1 MMRRVS
7 GLYIC
12 SKLSRR
18 HLKPSKSTNPGLR
31 LNSES
36 NCEHYRMTR
45 EVNTCLMLSK
55 ALLSLLASRDVT
67 RLEIGLS
74 RMVLLNGLIG
84 LWERGSLLCSRNLG
98 YLLCSGVNV
107 SRQWSMSGICLPLLR
122 FRAPLPS
129 KLSISENLMSHISG
143 SGGALP
149 MSMYNEISAILSS
162 LTTRSVSL

>member
-1 MMRRVS
+1 MTRHIS
-7 GLYIC
+7 GQSIC

-45 EVNTCLMLSK
+45 EVNTCLRLSK

-67 RLEIGLS
+67 QLGTGLS

-98 YLLCSGVNV
+98 YLLLSGVNV
-107 SRQWSMSGICLPLLR
+107 SRLWSMSGICSLLLR
-122 FRAPLPS
+122 FQALLPS
-129 KLSISENLMSHISG
+129 KLSISENLMSRISG

-149 MSMYNEISAILSS
+149 MSIEILSN